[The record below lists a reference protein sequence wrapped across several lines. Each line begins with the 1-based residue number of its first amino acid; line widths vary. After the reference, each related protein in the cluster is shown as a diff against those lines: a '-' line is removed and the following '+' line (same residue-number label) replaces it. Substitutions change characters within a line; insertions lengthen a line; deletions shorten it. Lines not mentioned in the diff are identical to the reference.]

1 MTVPVTVL
9 VVAKAPVPGLAKTR
23 LAAALGAAG
32 AADVAAAALLDTL
45 DAVAATP
52 VAARVVALTGDVDAT
67 RSAAEIWDRLADFTV
82 IPQRGNDFG
91 ERLAN
96 AHHDAGEAGYP
107 VVQIGMDTPQVS
119 ATLLADCARRL
130 VHTDAVLGP
139 APDGGWWL
147 LGLRDVGCADCL
159 RTVPMSRSD
168 TGARTLRALADCG
181 LAVELVAELPD
192 VDVLDDIAAVR
203 ACCRQDSRFRVM
215 TSAIGV

>member
-1 MTVPVTVL
+1 MTVPVTML

-52 VAARVVALTGDVDAT
+52 AAARVVALTGDIDAA
-67 RSAAEIWDRLADFTV
+67 RSAAELRERLTGFTV
-82 IPQRGNDFG
+82 IPQRGNGFG

-130 VHTDAVLGP
+130 LHTDAVLGP
-139 APDGGWWL
+139 AQDGGWWL
-147 LGLRDVGCADCL
+147 LGLRDVDGADCL

-168 TGARTLRALADCG
+168 TGARTLRALADRG
-181 LAVELVAELPD
+181 LAVELATELTD
-192 VDVLDDIAAVR
+192 VDVLDDIVAVR
-203 ACCRQDSRFRVM
+203 SCCRQESRFRVV
-215 TSAIGV
+215 TSVIGV

>member
-1 MTVPVTVL
+1 MTVPVTML

-52 VAARVVALTGDVDAT
+52 AAARVVALTGDIDAA
-67 RSAAEIWDRLADFTV
+67 RSAAELRERLTGFTV
-82 IPQRGNDFG
+82 IPQRGNGFG

-130 VHTDAVLGP
+130 LHTDAVLGL
-139 APDGGWWL
+139 AQDGGWWL
-147 LGLRDVGCADCL
+147 LGLRDVDGADCL

-168 TGARTLRALADCG
+168 TGACTLRALADRG
-181 LAVELVAELPD
+181 LAVELATELTD
-192 VDVLDDIAAVR
+192 VDVLDDIVAVR
-203 ACCRQDSRFRVM
+203 SCCRQDSRFRVV
-215 TSAIGV
+215 TSVIGV